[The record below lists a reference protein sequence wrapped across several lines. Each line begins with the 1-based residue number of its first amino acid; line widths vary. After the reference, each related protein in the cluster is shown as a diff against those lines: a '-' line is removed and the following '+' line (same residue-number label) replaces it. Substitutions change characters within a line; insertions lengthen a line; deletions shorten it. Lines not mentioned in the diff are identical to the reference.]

1 MPEHSARFARAQ
13 AAKSRPSYFREWEVL
28 KRMEAGYLTL
38 EPEKRLSAS
47 VKAVAETPVATG
59 EEVKK
64 PLSLSAA
71 VFPLSAEQREDGTFV
86 RARAVFTLVYL
97 AENGCK
103 KSESVAEVE
112 GLLPLKGKATVS
124 LSLSD
129 VRYSRLDQ
137 GFTAYAAVLI
147 SGEAF
152 EKEPVSCVT
161 GEDGAFVKEKT
172 ETIETGTGI
181 TTGSLLLEDE
191 FELNYPV
198 ENVLSHREEVCVTKV
213 QGGISSVIAEGEV
226 AVYLAVMP
234 LAENGEIVR
243 EKRKI
248 PFRCEFENGG
258 ALPTMKAR
266 CDAEIRKVAFRVATD
281 DVKNRSVV
289 SSEISLG
296 FYGEATDEQSVTVA
310 ADLYSRT
317 VKLETER
324 TDISSSLFFG
334 QKTERV
340 NVSEKSTGDIPE
352 GGRLIAPLGERIL
365 SWSVTEREGF
375 VTVDGIAKADL
386 LFRNGDNGI
395 TSVPSETPFSFDLA
409 VEGKA
414 CGIRLHAEDFSPKL
428 RGGAIETDFTVVV
441 SYFDYGEKKISCIS
455 AVTETGERERSDAAI
470 GIFLPK
476 RGDELW
482 DVAKQLGED
491 GDFIAKLNPD
501 LTFPLTGEERIV
513 IYRQKK

>member
-1 MPEHSARFARAQ
+1 
-13 AAKSRPSYFREWEVL
+13 
-28 KRMEAGYLTL
+28 
-38 EPEKRLSAS
+38 
-47 VKAVAETPVATG
+47 
-59 EEVKK
+59 
-64 PLSLSAA
+64 
-71 VFPLSAEQREDGTFV
+71 
-86 RARAVFTLVYL
+86 
-97 AENGCK
+97 
-103 KSESVAEVE
+103 
-112 GLLPLKGKATVS
+112 
-124 LSLSD
+124 
-129 VRYSRLDQ
+129 
-137 GFTAYAAVLI
+137 
-147 SGEAF
+147 
-152 EKEPVSCVT
+152 
-161 GEDGAFVKEKT
+161 
-172 ETIETGTGI
+172 
-181 TTGSLLLEDE
+181 
-191 FELNYPV
+191 
-198 ENVLSHREEVCVTKV
+198 
-213 QGGISSVIAEGEV
+213 
-226 AVYLAVMP
+226 
-234 LAENGEIVR
+234 
-243 EKRKI
+243 
-248 PFRCEFENGG
+248 
-258 ALPTMKAR
+258 MKN
-266 CDAEIRKVAFRVATD
+266 K
-281 DVKNRSVV
+281 SVV

-296 FYGEATDEQSVTVA
+296 FYGEATDEQSVIVA

-317 VKLETER
+317 AKLETER

-395 TSVPSETPFSFDLA
+395 TSVPSETPFSFVLA